1 MTRNFSRIFALKWKY
16 SLKAKNLKHFVTFGT
31 IYFTYFCLNILR
43 FAYYYRLSVLF
54 LKIFLFWFFG
64 AKYCETPCRRSAY
77 TWNWGRWTVLYST
90 CRGVCPIGTS
100 MDSPNIDPNKK
111 NPNHFK
117 RTVSREFW
125 DYNYTAHL
133 ATLIF

>member
-1 MTRNFSRIFALKWKY
+1 MRHHAGAARIPGI
-16 SLKAKNLKHFVTFGT
+16 KADEQ
-31 IYFTYFCLNILR
+31 YFTAL
-43 FAYYYRLSVLF
+43 V
-54 LKIFLFWFFG
+54 
-64 AKYCETPCRRSAY
+64 
-77 TWNWGRWTVLYST
+77 
-90 CRGVCPIGTS
+90 GVCPIGTS

-125 DYNYTAHL
+125 DYNYMAHL